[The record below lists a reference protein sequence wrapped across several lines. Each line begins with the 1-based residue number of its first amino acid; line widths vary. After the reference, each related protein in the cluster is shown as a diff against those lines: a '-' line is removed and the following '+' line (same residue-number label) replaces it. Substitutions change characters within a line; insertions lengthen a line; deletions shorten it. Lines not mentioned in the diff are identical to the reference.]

1 MRARLP
7 ALAACAAC
15 AAFAAGAAAPGA
27 LTPRPA
33 AAQGVVGSY
42 GAQGC
47 ARGVVR
53 DDGSGGA
60 ATPVVGDVLCVSGP
74 VQLERRRV
82 GGGAA
87 DQFRFT
93 GALAPTFGAEFAGS
107 GVGVDAAAFGF
118 TGARADGSTQTF
130 SAGLGAFLTTPA
142 VTVGQPGASAFVTG
156 VAPVSPATVFASARD
171 ARGTFA
177 LVSALPGQPGGGSVR
192 ADLSL
197 TRRRSPSRPRA
208 RSARRGSSRSAP
220 SRAVARRRAPR
231 APHGVGRRRAAAG
244 ARDA

>member
-7 ALAACAAC
+7 ALAAP

-33 AAQGVVGSY
+33 AAPGVVGSY

-197 TRRRSPSRPRA
+197 SPTPIPE
-208 RSARRGSSRSAP
+208 P
-220 SRAVARRRAPR
+220 STCALGAAGLVAVRAVARRRAPSR
-231 APHGVGRRRAAAG
+231 AASAARRRAPAG
-244 ARDA
+244 RGRRA